1 MTQREIIAEAWSMT
15 QRERKIRAWGFASE
29 LLETLLDT
37 KLLVYQT
44 FFVYTYIQG
53 DPIGFFA
60 VEEYL
65 MRVLPL
71 WAFITFLA
79 AFVLLVILEIFIP
92 KMCLG
97 AIIGLAAKSH
107 KKEEVKGG
115 LVLALY
121 NFLPL
126 FAVRE
131 LFVLG
136 HITIMIT
143 IISLVVRYMP
153 SGLHIPIV
161 VLAFIFWFFS
171 NIFRLLAIFA
181 EEDIVIRKSGIFT
194 ALGRSFKL
202 IISHVGHVFFLFL
215 LLLVISLRILL
226 NAVVLFVL
234 PAIIIGISVL
244 LAAFLSAI
252 LTTIL
257 TTISAIIIILFASY
271 FFAYVHVFTQ
281 TVWTITYMELQKM
294 KDLDIIDIGEQNA
307 PEVASA
313 ENQLANETPAEPTE
327 NSAEG

>member
-1 MTQREIIAEAWSMT
+1 MTPREIIAEAWSMT

-37 KLLVYQT
+37 KLLIYQT
-44 FFVYTYIQG
+44 YFAYTYMQG

-65 MRVLPL
+65 MQALPL
-71 WAFITFLA
+71 WGFITFITILI
-79 AFVLLVILEIFIP
+79 LLVILEIFIP

-131 LFVLG
+131 FFVLG
-136 HITIMIT
+136 HITIVIT
-143 IISLVVRYMP
+143 ISSLVLRYMP
-153 SGLHIPIV
+153 SGLHIPIIA
-161 VLAFIFWFFS
+161 LALIFWFLS
-171 NIFRLLAIFA
+171 NIFRLLSIFA
-181 EEDIVIRKSGIFT
+181 EEDIVIRKSGIF
-194 ALGRSFKL
+194 AAIGRSFKL
-202 IISHVGHVFFLFL
+202 IISHISHVLFLFL

-234 PAIIIGISVL
+234 PAVIIGLSVL
-244 LAAFLSAI
+244 FAYFLSTALTI
-252 LTTIL
+252 IFTTIA
-257 TTISAIIIILFASY
+257 AIIIILFASY

-294 KDLDIIDIGEQNA
+294 KDLDIIDIGEEEPPAVMPEETTPPEEALAAPAA
-307 PEVASA
+307 PEVA
-313 ENQLANETPAEPTE
+313 
-327 NSAEG
+327 

>member
-1 MTQREIIAEAWSMT
+1 MTPREIIAEAWSMT

-37 KLLVYQT
+37 KLLIYQT
-44 FFVYTYIQG
+44 YFAYTYMQG

-65 MRVLPL
+65 MQALPL
-71 WAFITFLA
+71 WGFITFITILI
-79 AFVLLVILEIFIP
+79 LLVILEIFIP

-131 LFVLG
+131 FFVLG
-136 HITIMIT
+136 HITIVIT
-143 IISLVVRYMP
+143 ISSLVLRYMP
-153 SGLHIPIV
+153 SGLHIPIIA
-161 VLAFIFWFFS
+161 LALIFWFLS
-171 NIFRLLAIFA
+171 NIFRLLSIFA
-181 EEDIVIRKSGIFT
+181 EEDIVIRKGVIF
-194 ALGRSFKL
+194 AAIGRSFKL
-202 IISHVGHVFFLFL
+202 IISHISHVLFLFL

-234 PAIIIGISVL
+234 PAVIIGLSVL
-244 LAAFLSAI
+244 FAYFLSTALTI
-252 LTTIL
+252 IFTTIA
-257 TTISAIIIILFASY
+257 AIIIILFASY

-294 KDLDIIDIGEQNA
+294 KDLDIIDIGEEEPPAVMPEETTPPEEALAAPAA
-307 PEVASA
+307 PEVA
-313 ENQLANETPAEPTE
+313 
-327 NSAEG
+327 

>member
-1 MTQREIIAEAWSMT
+1 MTPREIIAEAWSMT

-44 FFVYTYIQG
+44 FFAYTYLQG
-53 DPIGFFA
+53 DPIGFIA
-60 VEEYL
+60 MEEYL
-65 MRVLPL
+65 LQTLPL
-71 WAFITFLA
+71 WGFITFIVL
-79 AFVLLVILEIFIP
+79 FILLVILEIFIP

-107 KKEEVKGG
+107 KKEELKGG

-136 HITIMIT
+136 HITIIIC
-143 IISLVVRYMP
+143 IISLVIRYMP

-161 VLAFIFWFFS
+161 VLAFFFWFFS

-244 LAAFLSAI
+244 LATFLSSV

-294 KDLDIIDIGEQNA
+294 KDLDIIDIGEEEPPAVMPEETTPPEEALAAPAA
-307 PEVASA
+307 PEVA
-313 ENQLANETPAEPTE
+313 
-327 NSAEG
+327 